1 MQIPNF
7 SASILQAWALQMN
20 AHLQV
25 EYLQMSPP
33 SNGNFLPP
41 SSEPDA
47 GKLSIQTG
55 GGITTISIMD
65 SPKFRQRSP
74 TAAEGAKAKVE
85 EEAEVASAHLPAL
98 GPALLQA
105 FR

>member
-1 MQIPNF
+1 
-7 SASILQAWALQMN
+7 MN

-41 SSEPDA
+41 SCEAEAP

-55 GGITTISIMD
+55 GDGQPITTISIMD
-65 SPKFRQRSP
+65 SPKFRQKSP
-74 TAAEGAKAKVE
+74 TAAEGPKTKVE
-85 EEAEVASAHLPAL
+85 EEAASVAHLPAM
-98 GPALLQA
+98 GPALLES